1 MALSMSR
8 SARRRSWR
16 YIGTLVLFVGLIG
29 GWSWLWY
36 DTAGR
41 AEIAIEGWRA
51 REAKAGRLY
60 TCGSQSIG
68 GYPFR
73 IEVDCD
79 KASALFRSNQAPVE
93 IKTSGILIAAQIY
106 QPDLLISEFHGPLT
120 IAEPG
125 QAPNIVVNWKLAQ
138 SSVRGT
144 PVAPERVSL
153 VFDKPVVDRM
163 TGGVEQKLLQAR
175 HIEIHGRIAEGSA
188 ANRPVVE
195 IALRFDQAS
204 APGLHPA
211 AVKPVDADIIAVLRG
226 LNDFSPKP
234 WPQRFR
240 EMQAAGGR
248 IDISQARVQQ
258 GETIAIGGGSLSLNA
273 DGRLEGQ
280 LRVTIAGLEPFL
292 TAIGAQQMV
301 QTSPTMDR
309 LSGALD
315 RLAPGLG
322 NVARQQIG
330 ANISTGIN
338 MIGEQTTLEGKR
350 AVTLPLRFDDG
361 VVLLGAVALAA
372 AYLPARRAT
381 RIDPMVALRYE

>member
-1 MALSMSR
+1 MARSRSR
-8 SARRRSWR
+8 SARRRTWL
-16 YIGTLVLFVGLIG
+16 YVGMLVFVVALIG
-29 GWSWLWY
+29 GWSWFWRY
-36 DTAGR
+36 SASR
-41 AEIAIEGWRA
+41 AEAAVDGWRA
-51 REAKAGRLY
+51 REAEAGRLY
-60 TCGSQSIG
+60 TCGSQAIG

-73 IEVDCD
+73 IEVECD
-79 KASALFRSNQAPVE
+79 KAIALFRSNRPPVE

-106 QPDLLISEFHGPLT
+106 QPNLLISEFHGPLT

-125 QAPNIVVNWKLAQ
+125 HAPNVTVNWKLFQ

-144 PVAPERVSL
+144 PSAPERVSM
-153 VFDKPVVDRM
+153 VFEKPVVERM
-163 TGGVEQKLLQAR
+163 AGGIQQKLLQAR
-175 HIEIHGRIAEGSA
+175 HIEIHGRIVEGSA
-188 ANRPVVE
+188 ASRPVIETVLRLAGAAAPE
-195 IALRFDQAS
+195 MHQALAE
-204 APGLHPA
+204 
-211 AVKPVDADIIAVLRG
+211 PVDADIVAVLRG

-240 EMQAAGGR
+240 EMQSAGGR

-258 GETIAIGGGSLSLNA
+258 GETVAIGGGSLSLNA

-292 TAIGAQQMV
+292 AAIGAQQMV

-338 MIGEQTTLEGKR
+338 ALGEQTTLEGKR

-361 VVLLGAVALAA
+361 VVLLGPIRIGAAPALF
-372 AYLPARRAT
+372 
-381 RIDPMVALRYE
+381 